1 MYKDGT
7 SLSRYLR
14 FVKFLSRGESATGID
29 PASYKS
35 SVTESVVHWRVKSS
49 VWFEAFRSAANSGR
63 FLGNTNRF
71 EDIMDCDFEEQ
82 WKGISDCSVPWL
94 TIQGHDLCGNAAIIP

>member
-1 MYKDGT
+1 MYKNGT
-7 SLSRYLR
+7 SLPGTLICW
-14 FVKFLSRGESATGID
+14 FLSRGESATGID

-49 VWFEAFRSAANSGR
+49 VWFEAFRSGANSGR
-63 FLGNTNRF
+63 FFGNTNRF
-71 EDIMDCDFEEQ
+71 EGIMDCDFEEQ

-94 TIQGHDLCGNAAIIP
+94 TIQGHDLCGNAGIIP